1 METNKKINRH
11 ENVLNFYLTDI
22 GLECGG
28 FLQSMGF
35 ETTIMVRSVALR
47 GFDQQM
53 ANLVV
58 DEMKQKDI
66 KFLFK
71 CIPVSVTKLPN
82 NKLLVRWRH
91 LDVSKFPT

>member
-1 METNKKINRH
+1 MTN
-11 ENVLNFYLTDI
+11 LLDI

-28 FLQSMGF
+28 FLQSIGF
-35 ETTIMVRSVALR
+35 ESTVMVRSVALR

-53 ANLVV
+53 TSLVV
-58 DEMKQKDI
+58 NEMKQKNI

-82 NKLLVRWRH
+82 DKLLVKWRH
-91 LDVSKFPT
+91 LDVSVRKLCLDVSDFFDT

>member
-1 METNKKINRH
+1 MEFYCRSSRLLFSLTNI
-11 ENVLNFYLTDI
+11 LDI

-28 FLQSMGF
+28 FLQSLGF
-35 ETTIMVRSVALR
+35 EATIMVRSVALR

-58 DEMKQKDI
+58 DEMKEKNI

-71 CIPVSVTKLPN
+71 CIPVSVTKLPSGR
-82 NKLLVRWRH
+82 LLVKWRH
-91 LDVSKFPT
+91 LDVG